1 MKHKTLFSILVLLL
15 FLSACSVQGNPTA
28 SQIPGQLSTPTA
40 AATSTLQGE
49 SALAS
54 PTGTVNPTFI
64 PTTQFPASP
73 AASCQ
78 VVQAVPNPTD
88 EVVSLIESDTVD
100 SRSMGPKNARF
111 VIDVFSDFQC
121 PYCASFAPQVYKLTT
136 TYPKDLRVVYHYLP
150 LASIHDKA
158 TLAAQG
164 AEAAARQGYFWAMHD
179 AIFASQSQWQSM
191 TIDAFSTWLQ
201 DQAQSLGMN
210 TAKFASDLKSQDV
223 IKAVNDSATVAA
235 KLNLNSTPSVIVNRL
250 LRSSRNDVATITS
263 YLDFIKLADKADTT
277 CPPMSIDPKKQYN
290 ATLKTEKGDIIIALF
305 PDKAPWA
312 VNSFVHLAQSGWYQG
327 SGYFRVITGFMAQAG
342 DPSNTGLGNPGY
354 QYSNE
359 VTPDLRFDK
368 AGMVGMANAGADTNG
383 AQFFI
388 TYAPIPNLD
397 GKYTIFGE
405 VISGMDVLQTI
416 RPRNP
421 DEDAILFDPDPILSI
436 TIEEN

>member
-1 MKHKTLFSILVLLL
+1 MKHKAFLAILVLL
-15 FLSACSVQGNPTA
+15 FVLSACSTPVTPTVVQSPLN
-28 SQIPGQLSTPTA
+28 LSTPTV
-40 AATSTLQGE
+40 AATPTAQGE
-49 SALAS
+49 STPAS
-54 PTGTVNPTFI
+54 PTASVNPTFI
-64 PTTQFPASP
+64 PTTQFTASP

-78 VVQAVPNPTD
+78 VVQAVPTPTA

-121 PYCASFAPQVYKLTT
+121 PYCAGFAPEVYKLTS
-136 TYPKDLRVVYHYLP
+136 TYPNDLRVVYHYLP
-150 LASIHDKA
+150 LSSIHDKA

-191 TIDAFSTWLQ
+191 SIDDFTTWLQ
-201 DQAQSLGMN
+201 NQAKSLGMN
-210 TAKFASDLKSQDV
+210 TTKFATDLKSQDV
-223 IKAVNDSATVAA
+223 IKAVNDSAAVAA
-235 KLNLNSTPSVIVNRL
+235 KLNLTSTPSVIVNRL
-250 LRSSRNDVATITS
+250 LRSSRNDVATISS
-263 YLDFIKLADKADTT
+263 YLDYIKLGDKAATT
-277 CPPMSIDPKKQYN
+277 CPPMSIDPKKQYT
-290 ATLKTEKGDIIIALF
+290 ATLKTEKGAIVIALY

-327 SGYFRVITGFMAQAG
+327 SGFFRVITGYLAQAG
-342 DPSNTGLGNPGY
+342 DPSNTGLGTPGY

-397 GKYTIFGE
+397 GKYTVFGE

-421 DEDAILFDPDPILSI
+421 NEDAILFAPDPILSI
-436 TIEEN
+436 TIEEK